1 MSKWKYKILSRNLLY
16 RLDEEKDKAFE
27 QELNKLGNECW
38 ELVEILPIMNN
49 GNLIEARLILK
60 RQVNH
65 VFYCR
70 GDSVN
75 RPFGE
80 SPIR

>member
-60 RQVNH
+60 RQVN
-65 VFYCR
+65 
-70 GDSVN
+70 
-75 RPFGE
+75 E
-80 SPIR
+80 